1 VTSPVPVEP
10 FGDARR
16 VLFVHAHP
24 DDESISTGGLIA
36 HLTASG
42 CRCFVLTATR
52 GERGEVRP
60 GVLDAGGDLV
70 ALRLVEWADACARL
84 GVAGRAL
91 LGTPPARAAG
101 HAPRRYQ
108 DSGMAW
114 LDAAETLAGP
124 APDAPADALSLADTD
139 EVAVDIAAYAEARRV
154 DALLTYD
161 AGGGYGHPDH
171 VLLHGA
177 TRAAASRLGLP
188 FFELSDA
195 AGAVVVDASAH
206 LDAAASALGSYAS
219 QLRVEGDELVHV
231 GGQRQQIAVR
241 VGVRRV

>member
-1 VTSPVPVEP
+1 MQSDP
-10 FGDARR
+10 FGAARR

-24 DDESISTGGLIA
+24 DDESISTGALIA
-36 HLTASG
+36 ALTASG
-42 CRCFVLTATR
+42 RRCFVLTATR

-60 GVLDAGGDLV
+60 GVLDADGDLV
-70 ALRLVEWADACARL
+70 ALRLAEWADACSRL

-101 HAPRRYQ
+101 PARVYA

-124 APDAPADALSLADTD
+124 APDAPADALSLADAD
-139 EVAVDIAAYAEARRV
+139 EVAADIAACAEAFGA
-154 DALLTYD
+154 DALVTYD

-171 VLLHGA
+171 VFLHGA
-177 TRAAASRLGLP
+177 ARAAASGLGLP

-206 LDAAASALGSYAS
+206 LDAAASALRSYAS

-231 GGQRQQIAVR
+231 GGQRQPIAVR
-241 VGVRRV
+241 VGVRRP

>member
-1 VTSPVPVEP
+1 VTSPAPLDP
-10 FGDARR
+10 FGDASR
-16 VLFVHAHP
+16 VLLVHAHP
-24 DDESISTGGLIA
+24 DDESISTGSLIA
-36 HLTASG
+36 HLSASG
-42 CRCFVLTATR
+42 RRCFVLTATR

-60 GVLDAGGDLV
+60 EVDAAGGLV
-70 ALRLVEWADACARL
+70 ALRLAEWADACDHL
-84 GVAGRAL
+84 GVAGRVL

-101 HAPRRYQ
+101 LAPRTYE

-124 APDAPADALSLADTD
+124 APDAPADALSLADPA
-139 EVAVDIAAYAEARRV
+139 EVAADIAACVAAFQA

-171 VLLHGA
+171 VFLHGA
-177 TRAAASRLGLP
+177 TRAAASVAGLP

-206 LDAAASALGSYAS
+206 LAAAASALGCYAS
-219 QLRVEGDELVHV
+219 QLRVEGDEVVHV
-231 GGQRQQIAVR
+231 GGQRQPIAVR